1 MIGMALLD
9 RGVVPDPVVRFG
21 IRRLLRQRLREED
34 RGSPEANQQA
44 VLDWIEGLRDSPI
57 AVQTDAANE
66 QHYEVPGAFFAKV
79 LGKHL
84 KYSSG
89 FWAEGVTDLDEAEAA
104 MLDIYVE
111 RAGLQDGMR
120 VLDLGCGWGSL
131 SLYVA
136 ERFPNSEVV
145 GVSNS
150 ASQREFILE
159 RTRER
164 GLDNVSI
171 ETCDV
176 NELALTG
183 SFDRV
188 LSIEMFE
195 HLRNYGEIMRR
206 IAGLL
211 TPDGKLFVHIFVHKE
226 YAYPF
231 ETEGDDNW
239 MGRYFFS
246 GGQMPS
252 DHLLLYFQE
261 HLELRSHWRVS
272 GEHYAKTAEA
282 WLARFDANRTALKPA
297 LAETYGADAKRMGSY
312 WRVFFMACAELWN
325 FRHGREWFVSH
336 YLFSKR

>member
-1 MIGMALLD
+1 MIGLSLLE
-9 RGVVPDPVVRFG
+9 RGVIPDPLVRIG

-44 VLDWIEGLRDSPI
+44 VIDWVEGLRDSPI
-57 AVQTDAANE
+57 AIQTNAANE
-66 QHYEVPGAFFAKV
+66 QHYEVPGEFFAQV

-89 FWAEGVTDLDEAEAA
+89 YWDQNDTTLDTAETA
-104 MLDIYVE
+104 MLEMYVE
-111 RAGLQDGMR
+111 RAELKDGMR

-131 SLYVA
+131 SLFVA
-136 ERFPNSEVV
+136 ERFPNSQVV

-150 ASQREFILE
+150 SSQREFILA
-159 RTRER
+159 RAKER
-164 GLDNVSI
+164 GLTNVSI

-176 NELALTG
+176 NDLALEGT
-183 SFDRV
+183 FDRV
-188 LSIEMFE
+188 MSIEMFE

-206 IAGLL
+206 IADLL
-211 TPDGKLFVHIFVHKE
+211 TPNGKLFVHIFVHKE
-226 YAYPF
+226 HAYPF

-239 MGRYFFS
+239 MGRHFFS

-261 HLELRSHWRVS
+261 HLELRGHWRVS

-282 WLARFDANRTALKPA
+282 WLERFDANRSTIDPVLQN
-297 LAETYGADAKRMGSY
+297 TYGKDARKMTSY

-325 FRHGREWFVSH
+325 YRRGNEWFVSH